1 MKKQHFKIFEIQ
13 LKPSINNVKLPL
25 KKKKKKPSII
35 KNTQNRKKK
44 KIIKT
49 QAEIN
54 ANENKKI
61 NGKEDDSLGKK

>member
-1 MKKQHFKIFEIQ
+1 MLSFH
-13 LKPSINNVKLPL
+13 L
-25 KKKKKKPSII
+25 KKKKKPSII